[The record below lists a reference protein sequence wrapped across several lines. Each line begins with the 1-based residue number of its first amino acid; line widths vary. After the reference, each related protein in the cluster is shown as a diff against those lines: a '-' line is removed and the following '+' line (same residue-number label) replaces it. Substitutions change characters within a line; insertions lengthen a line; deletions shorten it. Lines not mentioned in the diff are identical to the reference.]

1 MSPDVVPAGEA
12 LVAIEPIP
20 VDLARVD
27 SVLTSLW
34 KHEDVAAG
42 SGRGVLTRACMSNL
56 IIVCRGRDQA
66 NLVAR
71 EVDEIVFRHPSRV
84 LLLVFDVV
92 DAGGPSTLEA
102 AVSAHC
108 HRSADSRQVCS
119 EMVRI
124 SAGGDDVR
132 KLPSAARSLVIG
144 DLPTSL
150 WWDTPAPPPLAGPL
164 FDELVVMADQVIY
177 SSLLW
182 ADAVRGTLET
192 ADWVAHERPG
202 DPVVMDLAWR
212 ELRPWRQLISQTLDP
227 ATLPGAIDNLT
238 GVEIEH
244 GPHELPKAWLLAG
257 WIASALGWT
266 VRNRTVEK
274 GSEISWRFN
283 GRKGEVGLS
292 VRLVKDSEPQI
303 HRIRVAWVAGD
314 RDAALTFAPAGP
326 GHLGATAEGID
337 AAVKMLAAPSVSRAA
352 LVAAELQQHEP
363 DRVFQNALL
372 ISRALAKNLTLT

>member
-1 MSPDVVPAGEA
+1 MSPDAVPAGEA
-12 LVAIEPIP
+12 LVATEPIP

-34 KHEDVAAG
+34 RHEDAAAG
-42 SGRGVLTRACMSNL
+42 SGEGVLTRACMSNL

-66 NLVAR
+66 GLVAR
-71 EVDEIVFRHPSRV
+71 EVGEIVFRHPSRV
-84 LLLVFDVV
+84 ILLLFDVV
-92 DAGGPSTLEA
+92 EAGGPSTLEA

-108 HRSADSRQVCS
+108 HRGGGRQVCS

-164 FDELVVMADQVIY
+164 FGELAVMADQVIY

-182 ADAVRGTLET
+182 ADAVPGTLAT
-192 ADWVAHERPG
+192 ADWVAHRRPG

-212 ELRPWRQLISQTLDP
+212 ELRPWRQLISQALDP
-227 ATLPGAIDNLT
+227 TTLPGAIEGLRS
-238 GVEIEH
+238 VEIEH

-266 VRNRTVEK
+266 VRGRTVEK
-274 GSEISWRFN
+274 GAEISWRFN

-303 HRIRVAWVAGD
+303 HRVRVSWDAGG
-314 RDAALTFAPAGP
+314 RGAALTFAPAGP
-326 GHLGATAEGID
+326 GHLGATAEGIE
-337 AAVKMLAAPSVSRAA
+337 AEPRMLTAPAVSRAA
-352 LVAAELQQHEP
+352 LVAAELRQLEP
-363 DRVFQNALL
+363 DRVFQSALL